1 MNTLILTFLVILLI
15 SLGYTIFLLLRK
27 QENRYFNEKMIL
39 LERDKIRLTENK
51 IRLETELG
59 NKLEELG
66 ELKGDVKKIS
76 KERDELV
83 GKYETISREKIE
95 LQAARK
101 YSEKELGE
109 TKDIL
114 SRYEAEEIRKQKEFE
129 ERIHKLA
136 NAEKALE
143 DERQRIRREDEQF
156 QANILAEQT
165 RIWNDHE
172 QIVLSRLREACQK
185 SAIGFTLHDNTIL
198 PSVFTKL
205 KPDAVVPFL

>member
-1 MNTLILTFLVILLI
+1 MNTIIIILLFI
-15 SLGYTIFLLLRK
+15 LVSAVGYAIFLLLKK
-27 QENRYFNEKMIL
+27 QENRDFNEKMIL
-39 LERDKIRLTENK
+39 LERDKTRLTERN
-51 IRLETELG
+51 IRMETELE
-59 NKLEELG
+59 KKTEEFG

-76 KERDELV
+76 KDRDELA

-101 YSEKELGE
+101 YSEKELSE

-114 SRYEAEEIRKQKEFE
+114 ARHEAEEVRKQKEFE

-185 SAIGFTLHDNTIL
+185 SAIGFTLHDNTAL